1 MTLTD
6 LQNCA
11 GFSPNARFG
20 SPKFRNL
27 ERRSVASYE
36 RELSA
41 HMDVEFQLRAAL
53 ARDAALLRQK
63 DTLIMQQELLSKES
77 DHRLL
82 NGLQMIVSMLSL
94 QSRIPGTGL
103 PRRPS
108 IIAVS
113 PITKISGW
121 PGVVRSGSTL
131 TRLA

>member
-6 LQNCA
+6 LQDCA
-11 GFSPNARFG
+11 GFSPNARFIG
-20 SPKFRNL
+20 PVGNP

-63 DTLIMQQELLSKES
+63 NILIMQQELLAKES

-94 QSRIPGTGL
+94 QSRSSSRPRGAPPGRL
-103 PRRPS
+103 PVSADRLMSPQVNVETPS
-108 IIAVS
+108 
-113 PITKISGW
+113 
-121 PGVVRSGSTL
+121 R
-131 TRLA
+131 